1 MRTYETLYIIKPDV
15 PEDEVQTLAKQLE
28 TLVVSDGGEIVRS
41 EIWGKRRLAY
51 EVKKFSEGYYVL
63 LRFTGNAGIVQR
75 IENHFHLADAII
87 RHLLVLF
94 DERTL
99 RLEAN
104 QKKRKE
110 AELRAAAANPRRRD
124 EDSDDEDEGD
134 FEPRYARRGGRR
146 RDDDDD
152 RDDEE

>member
-1 MRTYETLYIIKPDV
+1 LRTYETLYIIKPDV

-28 TLVVSDGGEIVRS
+28 TLVASDGGEIVRS

-63 LRFTGNAGIVQR
+63 LRFTGNPGIVQR
-75 IENHFHLADAII
+75 IESHFHLADAVI

-124 EDSDDEDEGD
+124 EDSDDEDDGD

-146 RDDDDD
+146 RDDDED
-152 RDDEE
+152 RDEEE